1 MHTQKITK
9 TIILT
14 YEALG
19 NEESVL
25 LPAVWLEFLCLQEVG
40 DGLGEA
46 GRGRGGEQR
55 GGHLPLYP

>member
-1 MHTQKITK
+1 MKLSS
-9 TIILT
+9 LT
-14 YEALG
+14 YETLG

-25 LPAVWLEFLCLQEVG
+25 LPAVWLELLRLEEVC
-40 DGLGEA
+40 DGLREA